1 MAASASILGAFDGKP
16 IELDCGERM
25 ACLGLWIGRKRGLNP
40 AGVLE
45 WWWWWRLRRWLSGF
59 YRQCSGSVRKT
70 AGSFRVDVL
79 AGTRWRAAV
88 IVIVRPSAPHGFP
101 LSPHPRRP
109 PPPTP
114 HPLSRP
120 FCAVPVNAM
129 RAATHRFFSLCG
141 SGGLAAG

>member
-109 PPPTP
+109 PPPP
-114 HPLSRP
+114 HLILFLAPS
-120 FCAVPVNAM
+120 VPC
-129 RAATHRFFSLCG
+129 R
-141 SGGLAAG
+141 